1 MVIVMACS
9 ILVIVMIIM
18 VGYLALA
25 AAGKHIHGID
35 PIINNRKQTKVGA
48 QLLHKSFV
56 CD

>member
-1 MVIVMACS
+1 MVCS